1 MAVHDN
7 MTPSPERSSS
17 KRKDDGLRRSPNHSK
32 KYKMDEIHSSRSAN
46 CKEESSFDKFRKEDF
61 RNSRGRSRSPI
72 EEPSSSRDYSQ
83 SRQRRE
89 EVNET
94 HMRES
99 SAGRKYNKDDT
110 HQYRKKSDS
119 ESNPNHKDSY
129 QSSRSNL
136 GSKEYQDNYYSRSYR
151 DVTKSESPSR
161 KYNESYSKP
170 LPPGAKGSVYL

>member
-32 KYKMDEIHSSRSAN
+32 KYKMDEIHSSISPNR
-46 CKEESSFDKFRKEDF
+46 KEESSFDKFRKEDL

-89 EVNET
+89 E
-94 HMRES
+94 MRES

-119 ESNPNHKDSY
+119 ESNANHKDSC
-129 QSSRSNL
+129 QSSRSNS
-136 GSKEYQDNYYSRSYR
+136 GSKEYQDNYYSRSYK

>member
-1 MAVHDN
+1 MAGHDN

-32 KYKMDEIHSSRSAN
+32 KYKMDEIHSSISPNR
-46 CKEESSFDKFRKEDF
+46 KEESSFDKFRKEDL

-89 EVNET
+89 E
-94 HMRES
+94 MRES

-129 QSSRSNL
+129 QSSRSNS
-136 GSKEYQDNYYSRSYR
+136 GSKEYQDNYYSRSYK

>member
-32 KYKMDEIHSSRSAN
+32 KYKMDEIHSSISPNR
-46 CKEESSFDKFRKEDF
+46 KEESSFDKFRKEDL

-89 EVNET
+89 E
-94 HMRES
+94 MRES

-129 QSSRSNL
+129 QSSRSNS
-136 GSKEYQDNYYSRSYR
+136 GSKEYQDNYYSRSYK

>member
-32 KYKMDEIHSSRSAN
+32 KYKMDEIHSSISPNR
-46 CKEESSFDKFRKEDF
+46 KEESSFDKFRKEDL

-72 EEPSSSRDYSQ
+72 EQPSSSRDYSQ

-89 EVNET
+89 E
-94 HMRES
+94 MRES

-119 ESNPNHKDSY
+119 ASNPNQKDSY
-129 QSSRSNL
+129 QSSRSYS
-136 GSKEYQDNYYSRSYR
+136 GSKEYQDNYYSRSYK

>member
-1 MAVHDN
+1 MALHDN
-7 MTPSPERSSS
+7 MVPSPERSSS

-32 KYKMDEIHSSRSAN
+32 KYKMDEIHSSISPNR
-46 CKEESSFDKFRKEDF
+46 KEESSFDKFRKEDL

-89 EVNET
+89 E
-94 HMRES
+94 MRES

-129 QSSRSNL
+129 QSSRSNS
-136 GSKEYQDNYYSRSYR
+136 GSKEYQDNYYSRSYK

>member
-32 KYKMDEIHSSRSAN
+32 KYKMDEIHSSISPNR
-46 CKEESSFDKFRKEDF
+46 KEESSFDKFRKEDL

-89 EVNET
+89 E
-94 HMRES
+94 MRES

-129 QSSRSNL
+129 HSSRSNL
-136 GSKEYQDNYYSRSYR
+136 GSKEYQDNYYSTSYK
-151 DVTKSESPSR
+151 DVSKSESPSR
-161 KYNESYSKP
+161 NYNEGYSKP

>member
-32 KYKMDEIHSSRSAN
+32 KCKMDEIHSSISPNR
-46 CKEESSFDKFRKEDF
+46 KEESSFDKFRKEDL

-89 EVNET
+89 E
-94 HMRES
+94 MRES

-129 QSSRSNL
+129 QSSRSNS
-136 GSKEYQDNYYSRSYR
+136 GSKEYQDNYYSRSYK

>member
-32 KYKMDEIHSSRSAN
+32 KYKMDEIHSSISPNR
-46 CKEESSFDKFRKEDF
+46 KEESSFDKFRKEDL

-89 EVNET
+89 EM
-94 HMRES
+94 HES

-129 QSSRSNL
+129 QSSRSNS
-136 GSKEYQDNYYSRSYR
+136 GSKEYQDNYYSRSYK

>member
-32 KYKMDEIHSSRSAN
+32 KYKMDEIHSSISPNR
-46 CKEESSFDKFRKEDF
+46 KEESSFDKFRKEDL

-89 EVNET
+89 E
-94 HMRES
+94 MRES

-129 QSSRSNL
+129 QSSRSNS
-136 GSKEYQDNYYSRSYR
+136 GSKEYLS
-151 DVTKSESPSR
+151 
-161 KYNESYSKP
+161 
-170 LPPGAKGSVYL
+170 LIHI

>member
-32 KYKMDEIHSSRSAN
+32 KYKMDEIHSSISPNR
-46 CKEESSFDKFRKEDF
+46 KEESSFDKFRKEDL
-61 RNSRGRSRSPI
+61 RNSRERSRSPI

-89 EVNET
+89 E
-94 HMRES
+94 MRES

-129 QSSRSNL
+129 QSSRSNS
-136 GSKEYQDNYYSRSYR
+136 GSKEYQDNYYSRSYK

>member
-32 KYKMDEIHSSRSAN
+32 KYKMDEIHSSISPNR
-46 CKEESSFDKFRKEDF
+46 KEESSFDKFRKEDL

-89 EVNET
+89 E
-94 HMRES
+94 MRES

-129 QSSRSNL
+129 QSSRSDS
-136 GSKEYQDNYYSRSYR
+136 GSKEYQDNYYSRSYK

-161 KYNESYSKP
+161 KYNEGYSKP

>member
-1 MAVHDN
+1 MVVHDN
-7 MTPSPERSSS
+7 MTPSPERSST

-32 KYKMDEIHSSRSAN
+32 KYKMDEIHSSISPNR
-46 CKEESSFDKFRKEDF
+46 KEESSFDKFRKEDL

-89 EVNET
+89 E
-94 HMRES
+94 MRES

-129 QSSRSNL
+129 QSSRSNS
-136 GSKEYQDNYYSRSYR
+136 GSKEYQDNYYSRSYK